1 MEKGKTSF
9 RGGAAMFRGRGGG
22 PGRGRGGTGRGRG

>member
-9 RGGAAMFRGRGGG
+9 KGGAAMFRGRNGG
-22 PGRGRGGTGRGRG
+22 PGRGRGGARRGIG